1 MTLKFEFHPLANV
14 FPLIEGAEFDELV
27 ADIKANGLNQCI
39 ELYEGKILD
48 GRNRYRAC
56 LAAGVEPLAVQ
67 YRGDD
72 PVGYVISANLRR
84 RHLDESQRAMVAA
97 KLATLKLGD
106 NQHSEGLPIGR
117 GSELLNVGERTVA
130 RAREV
135 QEFGAPELVDAVERG
150 AVSVSAAADIATQP
164 IEEQREIV
172 ARGERAI
179 LRAAQDIRARKA
191 EIRRAERIERLA
203 ATCNQNT
210 PFPSDRRYAVLCAD
224 PPWHF
229 EVYNE
234 ESGVERAAGN
244 YYPTMSLDEICA
256 LPVLSLAAPDAILFM
271 WTTAPHL
278 QESFQV
284 LAAWGF
290 EYKTN
295 AVWVKDKIGLGYF
308 VRNQHELLLV
318 ATRGDMPSPSPANR
332 PPSVISAP
340 RREHS
345 RKPDEAYALIEAMY
359 PALPKLE
366 LFARQRRP
374 GWDVWGNETDKFSG
388 AEPQSGGSA
397 AVRAGNSVSDSGLRG
412 K

>member
-374 GWDVWGNETDKFSG
+374 GWDVWGNETDKFTADKQIS
-388 AEPQSGGSA
+388 
-397 AVRAGNSVSDSGLRG
+397 R
-412 K
+412 

>member
-1 MTLKFEFHPLANV
+1 MKEFHPLANI
-14 FPLIEGAEFDELV
+14 FPLVEGPEFADLV
-27 ADIKANGLNQCI
+27 ADIREHGLHEPI
-39 ELYEGKILD
+39 VMFEDRVLD
-48 GRNRYRAC
+48 GRNRLRAC
-56 LAAGVEPLAVQ
+56 EAAGVEPTFTVYQ
-67 YRGDD
+67 GDD
-72 PVGYVISANLRR
+72 PISYVVSLNLRR
-84 RHLDESQRAMVAA
+84 RHLNESQRAMVAA
-97 KLATLKLGD
+97 KLATLKLGG

-117 GSELLNVGERTVA
+117 SSELLNVGERSVA

-135 QEFGAPELVDAVERG
+135 QEHGTSELVHAVERG
-150 AVSVSAAADIATQP
+150 AVSVSAAADVATLPAQ
-164 IEEQREIV
+164 EQQEIV
-172 ARGERAI
+172 ARGEHEI
-179 LRAAQDIRARKA
+179 LRTARDIRARQA

-203 ATCNQNT
+203 AICNQNA
-210 PFPSDRRYAVLCAD
+210 PFPSDRRYAVLYAD

-234 ESGVERAAGN
+234 ESGIERAAGN
-244 YYPTMSLDEICA
+244 HYPTMSLDEICA
-256 LPVLSLAAPDAILFM
+256 MPILNLASPDAALFM

-278 QESFQV
+278 RESFDV
-284 LAAWGF
+284 LVAWGF

-295 AVWVKDKIGLGYF
+295 IVWVKDKIGLGYF

-366 LFARQRRP
+366 MFARQRRP
-374 GWDVWGNETDKFSG
+374 GWDVWGIETDKFTADKQTS
-388 AEPQSGGSA
+388 
-397 AVRAGNSVSDSGLRG
+397 R
-412 K
+412 